1 MVKYK
6 FHEERNEWVET
17 EFISMWDFNKLPAL
31 QTGEDGL
38 FLQHYLKLQVK
49 EHAQSYFTNF
59 ITSHN
64 SSKIQSVN
72 FENQKEKPHPVI
84 LSVTF

>member
-1 MVKYK
+1 MVKYTKYK

-38 FLQHYLKLQVK
+38 FLQH
-49 EHAQSYFTNF
+49 
-59 ITSHN
+59 
-64 SSKIQSVN
+64 
-72 FENQKEKPHPVI
+72 
-84 LSVTF
+84 